1 MRRRRNKTG
10 WKTKEK
16 RRIPIKKR
24 DVEDSG
30 AAVEMEKQIKALAE
44 QVFIGEIVLQSKIAK
59 RAFERLTATQDHIEV
74 WCEIQL
80 ILMAAGNVSK
90 IFWPQEKKYRAR
102 GAYLRKLLNVAKRNL
117 LSDRKF
123 RNHFEHYDDR
133 IETWFEENPSA
144 VYMDLAIDPFKSV
157 LGNFP
162 VNYHRAYDPS
172 TQTLTFRG
180 ETFDLVA
187 VLNALEE
194 IRLKCGQFALP

>member
-1 MRRRRNKTG
+1 MTKT
-10 WKTKEK
+10 
-16 RRIPIKKR
+16 
-24 DVEDSG
+24 
-30 AAVEMEKQIKALAE
+30 AVKMEKQMKALTE

-59 RAFERLTATQDHIEV
+59 RAFERLTATQDQIEV

-90 IFWPQEKKYRAR
+90 IFWPQEKKYTAR
-102 GAYLRKLLNVAKRNL
+102 GDYLRKLLNVADSNL
-117 LSDRKF
+117 LSNRKF

-133 IETWFEENPSA
+133 IETWFEANPSS
-144 VYMDLAIDPFKSV
+144 VYSDLAIGPFKSV

-180 ETFDLVA
+180 ESFGLAA

-194 IRLKCGQFALP
+194 IRIKCRPIALP